1 MGDHRQQQ
9 QQQQQQLSNLIKWL
23 DTFDLQAPHNSA
35 EEISDGVALA
45 EALAQIAPEWFTA
58 VWKAKI
64 KSDVGANWRLRV
76 SNMKKI
82 VEAVMEYYVECLN
95 QQLSGYVKPDATKIG
110 EHCDSDELR
119 RLLQLI
125 LGCAVNCDQKQ
136 QYITG
141 IMGMEETVQQAIM
154 QSIQELESSVHGP
167 RLSLCT
173 SLNLESMDVADGAQ
187 QRLYAELQAA
197 VDMKDQLAQ
206 RCHELDQQLSLLQEE
221 KVALIAENKKL
232 QERLDE
238 FENPEESG
246 SIQKYSGLRKQ
257 VDALKD
263 ELFKM
268 ETSRDDYRL
277 KVELLEKEVLELQSR
292 QEDLQKAADEA
303 NHLKDEVDALRET
316 ADKVAKYELTIESYK
331 KKMEDMGDLKRQVKI
346 LEDKNLEYLQ
356 AKLDYEEETKRTTML
371 RSHLEACK
379 QQLTEVQHKLD
390 EQSGKYDRLVCE
402 GKKMETKMNTL
413 QRERDRLVIERDA
426 LRETN
431 EELKCAQLQA
441 AENMAKPSAVDNGGG
456 GGGGVTAGTEMI
468 PLEIK
473 EKLLCLQLEN
483 KMLKMKQKG
492 NEDKLPSVQALLE
505 DSEERLNALRGQ
517 NRKANQRITELET
530 KLEEV
535 MSAQSNGDSKSDSVS
550 GLGQKVTQLQ
560 DELRKA
566 QIERERLSLQCEERD
581 SALQVQKQKVTAL
594 QEKLTRKEYENAAL
608 EERYKKYIE
617 KAKSVIKSL
626 DPKQSNSSPN
636 EVVVLRNQLLEQR
649 KMIEEMER
657 AVKESKLLR
666 EMEEKLMVSAFYR
679 LSLSSHR
686 EVVDQRLAALSSG
699 QGHSFLAR
707 QRQPSARR
715 HSPYNSK

>member
-9 QQQQQQLSNLIKWL
+9 QQQLNNLIKWL

-35 EEISDGVALA
+35 EEMSDGVALA
-45 EALAQIAPEWFTA
+45 EVLTQIAPEWFTA
-58 VWKAKI
+58 VWRAKI
-64 KSDVGANWRLRV
+64 KTDVGANWRLRV

-82 VEAVMEYYVECLN
+82 VEAVMEYYAEWLN
-95 QQLSGYVKPDATKIG
+95 QQLSGYIKPDARKIG
-110 EHCDSDELR
+110 EHCDTNELH
-119 RLLQLI
+119 RLLQLV

-136 QYITG
+136 QYITR
-141 IMGMEETVQQAIM
+141 IMDMEKTVQQEIM
-154 QSIQELESSVHGP
+154 KSIQELNVPG
-167 RLSLCT
+167 R
-173 SLNLESMDVADGAQ
+173 SMDMTDSAQ
-187 QRLYAELQAA
+187 QRLYDDLRAA
-197 VDMKDQLAQ
+197 LEKNDQLAQ

-221 KVALIAENKKL
+221 KTGLIAENKKL

-238 FENPEESG
+238 FENPEEPD
-246 SIQKYSGLRKQ
+246 SIVRYSGLRKQ
-257 VDALKD
+257 VDGLKD

-268 ETSRDDYRL
+268 ETSRDDFRL
-277 KVELLEKEVLELQSR
+277 KVELLEKEVLELQSK

-303 NHLKDEVDALRET
+303 NYLKDEVDVLRET
-316 ADKVAKYELTIESYK
+316 ADKVTKYELTIESYK

-356 AKLDYEEETKRTTML
+356 AKLNYEEETKRTTML
-371 RSHLEACK
+371 RGQLKVCK
-379 QQLTEVQHKLD
+379 QQLTEVQHMLD

-402 GKKMETKMNTL
+402 GKKTETKMSTL
-413 QRERDRLVIERDA
+413 QRERDRLVIERDT

-431 EELKCAQLQA
+431 EELKYKQLQNVK
-441 AENMAKPSAVDNGGG
+441 NMAEPSAVDGNSGGG
-456 GGGGVTAGTEMI
+456 GGGGVAAGTEMI
-468 PLEIK
+468 PLDIK

-483 KMLKMKQKG
+483 KMLKG
-492 NEDKLPSVQALLE
+492 NEEKLLSVQALLE
-505 DSEERLNALRGQ
+505 DSEERLNTLQGQ
-517 NRKANQRITELET
+517 NRKANQRITELES

-535 MSAQSNGDSKSDSVS
+535 ASAQSNGDNKNDSVS
-550 GLGQKVTQLQ
+550 GLGQRMTQLQ
-560 DELRKA
+560 DDLRKA
-566 QIERERLSLQCEERD
+566 QADKERLTLQCEERE
-581 SALQVQKQKVTAL
+581 SALQTHKQKVTVL

-626 DPKQSNSSPN
+626 DPKQSNSTPN

-657 AVKESKLLR
+657 TVKESRLLR

-686 EVVDQRLAALSSG
+686 EVVDQRLAASSG
-699 QGHSFLAR
+699 QGRSFLAR

-715 HSPYNSK
+715 HSPFNSK

>member
-1 MGDHRQQQ
+1 MGY
-9 QQQQQQLSNLIKWL
+9 LIKWL
-23 DTFDLQAPHNSA
+23 GTFDLQAPHSSA

-45 EALAQIAPEWFTA
+45 EALAKIAPEWFTA

-64 KSDVGANWRLRV
+64 KTDVGTNWRLKV

-95 QQLSGYVKPDATKIG
+95 QQLSGYVKPDANKIG
-110 EHCDSDELR
+110 EHCDNDELR

-136 QYITG
+136 QYITR

-154 QSIQELESSVHGP
+154 QSIQELNFESIV
-167 RLSLCT
+167 
-173 SLNLESMDVADGAQ
+173 DVADGAQ
-187 QRLYAELQAA
+187 QRLYAELQTT

-221 KVALIAENKKL
+221 KAALIAENKKL

-246 SIQKYSGLRKQ
+246 SILKYSGLRKQ
-257 VDALKD
+257 VEALKD

-277 KVELLEKEVLELQSR
+277 KIELLEKEVLELQSR

-316 ADKVAKYELTIESYK
+316 TDKVAKYEIMIESYK
-331 KKMEDMGDLKRQVKI
+331 KKMEDLSDLKRQVKI
-346 LEDKNLEYLQ
+346 LEDKNVEYLQ
-356 AKLDYEEETKRTTML
+356 AKLDYEEEVKRTTML
-371 RSHLEACK
+371 RNHLEVCK
-379 QQLTEVQHKLD
+379 QQLTEVHHRLD
-390 EQSGKYDRLVCE
+390 EQSNKYDRLEFE
-402 GKKMETKMNTL
+402 GKKMEAKLGAL
-413 QRERDRLVIERDA
+413 QRERDRLIIERDA
-426 LRETN
+426 LKETN
-431 EELKCAQLQA
+431 EELKCTQLQA
-441 AENMAKPSAVDNGGG
+441 AENMAKPNTDST
-456 GGGGVTAGTEMI
+456 GVSGTEMI

-483 KMLKMKQKG
+483 KMMKMKLTG
-492 NEDKLPSVQALLE
+492 NEDKLPSIQALLE
-505 DSEERLNALRGQ
+505 DSEERLNTLRGQ
-517 NRKANQRITELET
+517 NRKANQRIMELET
-530 KLEEV
+530 KLEEAMGTQV
-535 MSAQSNGDSKSDSVS
+535 SGDSKSDNV
-550 GLGQKVTQLQ
+550 GLNQKMSQLQ

-566 QIERERLSLQCEERD
+566 QTDRERQTLQLEERE
-581 SALQVQKQKVTAL
+581 SALQTQKQKAFAL

-626 DPKQSNSSPN
+626 DPKQSNSSPS
-636 EVVVLRNQLLEQR
+636 EVVVLRNQLVEQR
-649 KMIEEMER
+649 KMIEDMER
-657 AVKESKLLR
+657 SMKESRLLR
-666 EMEEKLMVSAFYR
+666 EMEEKLMVTAFHK
-679 LSLSSHR
+679 LGLNCHR
-686 EVVDQRLAALSSG
+686 EVMDQRLAALSSG
-699 QGHSFLAR
+699 QGQSFLAR
-707 QRQPSARR
+707 QRQPSTRR
-715 HSPYNSK
+715 YPPYNSK